1 MPFILCFTDYR
12 TLLRCYVVF
21 VVVSVL
27 FLTNIGELQSLRQYL
42 KIFLKDLLRGNVI
55 NYLGFNKSISMAA
68 LSRRIL
74 GAIPWQSSD

>member
-1 MPFILCFTDYR
+1 MWF
-12 TLLRCYVVF
+12 F

-74 GAIPWQSSD
+74 GALPWKSGG

>member
-42 KIFLKDLLRGNVI
+42 KIFLKDLLRGHVI